1 MEDDIKKKTK
11 RRVLEATC
19 IDTKVK
25 GDESEKILP
34 RGLFLEIFA
43 DRCTNIFEFLF

>member
-1 MEDDIKKKTK
+1 MEDDIEKKTK

-19 IDTKVK
+19 IDMKVK

-34 RGLFLEIFA
+34 RGLSLEIFA
-43 DRCTNIFEFLF
+43 DR